1 MFVIDKEKIGI
12 YVRGLI
18 DLKYP
23 SRRQFGIKCLE
34 LKNDPNIKN
43 AKDDAANNENKRLQK
58 IVDGKQDL
66 QLDDLVVFSELLNV
80 SIEKLLSAGEC
91 GETKNERQTNY
102 SVAQSADST
111 VWQSYID
118 IDDKPILNPDEYGK
132 TIIDYAICFKNY
144 ELLKYLVNN
153 SYIWFDSE
161 NINDY
166 VMTFGAGTSIKRTE
180 YITDTLQTR
189 LARNDSLRISLILL
203 AIDNTDK
210 AMLNKLRARELP
222 EIYFRARY
230 PFYSH
235 PNFDIRYDKTM
246 EELVKHISEAK
257 KSIIEYFT
265 SPFEICEQ
273 TRDSDG
279 NPRKHT
285 FVFPYI
291 SQLLDR
297 LIHNNDKSYL
307 PEVLEKAVEHNESV
321 FNKLNELINSDDADA
336 SNNSIYMFKFSEN
349 GNIVS
354 FANKNKAMIT
364 NVIRL
369 EERSDDEKIK
379 ELINSVNE
387 LAMKISSIKTGRE

>member
-1 MFVIDKEKIGI
+1 M
-12 YVRGLI
+12 
-18 DLKYP
+18 
-23 SRRQFGIKCLE
+23 
-34 LKNDPNIKN
+34 
-43 AKDDAANNENKRLQK
+43 
-58 IVDGKQDL
+58 DGKQGL
-66 QLDDLVVFSELLNV
+66 QLDDLVVFSELLDV
-80 SIEKLLSAGEC
+80 SVEQLLSAGEC
-91 GETKNERQTNY
+91 GESKKERQTNY
-102 SVAQSADST
+102 SVAQSKDKTA
-111 VWQSYID
+111 WQRYID
-118 IDDKPILNPDEYGK
+118 NADNPILNPDEYGK

-144 ELLKYLVNN
+144 DILKYLVNN
-153 SYIWFDSE
+153 NYIWFDSE

-210 AMLNKLRARELP
+210 PMLNKLRARELP

-265 SPFEICEQ
+265 SSFEICDQ

-279 NPRKHT
+279 KPRKHT

-291 SQLLDR
+291 SQLLDK
-297 LIHNNDKSYL
+297 LIHNNDKPYL
-307 PEVLEKAVEHNESV
+307 PEVLEKAVTHNESV
-321 FNKLNELINSDDADA
+321 FNKLNEFINSDDADA
-336 SNNSIYMFKFSEN
+336 SNNSIYMFKFLEN

-354 FANKNKAMIT
+354 FANKNRAMIT
-364 NVIRL
+364 NIIRL